1 MVNQHWTAAGQYMGL
16 TVSEYGDDLNEIA
29 DKRVLFLCNHL
40 GLTDHFVLMTAFNDK
55 RSLAGRKIFYL
66 NM

>member
-1 MVNQHWTAAGQYMGL
+1 MGL